1 MLNTIKSYAK
11 INLFL
16 NVVDKLDTGF
26 HELNS
31 VLSRIDLYDE
41 IRIKDESSF
50 SISYNGPFGD
60 QVGSNDHISK
70 LFNYLIDKNYLK
82 QKSFAI
88 HVVKNI
94 PVGSGLG
101 GGSSNVAEI
110 IKYLI
115 RSDLLDNLIST
126 EIARD
131 LGSDI
136 EFFIGEGSA
145 LISGKG
151 NVDQRLKI
159 NSDKHF
165 LIVFP
170 NVQNSTKEIFNKHS
184 NLSGEKFSYNKDTNL
199 DGILKG
205 TSNELEKTALLA
217 NQEMKKIREY
227 LDNDINCKYERMTG
241 SGSAYFAVYE
251 DKQKAEEAIQRIS
264 EEHPNW
270 WTYLTRLI

>member
-1 MLNTIKSYAK
+1 MLNIIKSYAK

-16 NVVDKLDTGF
+16 YVVNKLDTGF

-41 IRIKDESSF
+41 IRIKDDSSF
-50 SISYNGPFGD
+50 SISYNGPYGD
-60 QVGSNDHISK
+60 QVGSDDNVTK

-115 RSDLLDNLIST
+115 RSNLLDNSSST

-151 NVDQRLKI
+151 NVDRRLKI

-170 NVQNSTKEIFNKHS
+170 NIQNSTKEIFNKHS
-184 NLSGEKFSYNKDTNL
+184 NLSGEKFSYNNDINL
-199 DGILKG
+199 DEILKG
-205 TSNELEKTALLA
+205 TSNELEKTALVA
-217 NQEMKKIREY
+217 NQEMTKVREY

>member
-60 QVGSNDHISK
+60 QVGSNDHVSK

-115 RSDLLDNLIST
+115 RSNLLDNSSST

-136 EFFIGEGSA
+136 EFFIDEGFTACDARHLNKIPNFLQSLLEMFDSA
-145 LISGKG
+145 TISGLAK
-151 NVDQRLKI
+151 
-159 NSDKHF
+159 
-165 LIVFP
+165 
-170 NVQNSTKEIFNKHS
+170 NKTP
-184 NLSGEKFSYNKDTNL
+184 K
-199 DGILKG
+199 
-205 TSNELEKTALLA
+205 
-217 NQEMKKIREY
+217 
-227 LDNDINCKYERMTG
+227 
-241 SGSAYFAVYE
+241 
-251 DKQKAEEAIQRIS
+251 
-264 EEHPNW
+264 
-270 WTYLTRLI
+270 

>member
-1 MLNTIKSYAK
+1 MLNIIKSYAK

-16 NVVDKLDTGF
+16 NVVNKLDTGF

-41 IRIKDESSF
+41 IRIKDDSSF
-50 SISYNGPFGD
+50 SISYNGPYGD
-60 QVGSNDHISK
+60 QVGSDDNVTK

-151 NVDQRLKI
+151 NVDRRLKI

-170 NVQNSTKEIFNKHS
+170 NIQNSTKEIFNKHS
-184 NLSGEKFSYNKDTNL
+184 NLSGEKFSYNNDINL

-205 TSNELEKTALLA
+205 TSNELEKTALVA
-217 NQEMKKIREY
+217 NQEMTKVREY

>member
-1 MLNTIKSYAK
+1 MLNIIKSYAK

-16 NVVDKLDTGF
+16 YVVNKLDAGF

-41 IRIKDESSF
+41 IRIKDDSSF
-50 SISYNGPFGD
+50 SISYNGPYGD
-60 QVGSNDHISK
+60 QVGSDDNVTK

-151 NVDQRLKI
+151 NVDRRLKI

-170 NVQNSTKEIFNKHS
+170 NIQNSTKEIFNKHS
-184 NLSGEKFSYNKDTNL
+184 NLSGEKFSYNNDINL
-199 DGILKG
+199 DEILKG
-205 TSNELEKTALLA
+205 TSNELEKTALVA
-217 NQEMKKIREY
+217 NQEMTKVREY
-227 LDNDINCKYERMTG
+227 LENDINCKYERMTG

>member
-1 MLNTIKSYAK
+1 MLNIIKSYAK

-16 NVVDKLDTGF
+16 YVVNKLDTGF

-41 IRIKDESSF
+41 IRIKDDSSF
-50 SISYNGPFGD
+50 SISYNGPYGD
-60 QVGSNDHISK
+60 QVGSDDNVSK

-151 NVDQRLKI
+151 NVDRRLKI

-170 NVQNSTKEIFNKHS
+170 NIQNSTKEIFNKHS
-184 NLSGEKFSYNKDTNL
+184 NLSGEKFSYNNDINL

-205 TSNELEKTALLA
+205 TSNELEKTALVA
-217 NQEMKKIREY
+217 NQEMTKVREY

>member
-1 MLNTIKSYAK
+1 MLNIIKSYAK

-16 NVVDKLDTGF
+16 NVINKLDTGF

-41 IRIKDESSF
+41 IRIKDDSSF

-60 QVGSNDHISK
+60 QVRSDDNVSK

-151 NVDQRLKI
+151 NVDRRLKI

-170 NVQNSTKEIFNKHS
+170 NIQNSTKEIFNKHS
-184 NLSGEKFSYNKDTNL
+184 NLSGEKFSYNNDINL

-205 TSNELEKTALLA
+205 TSNELEKTALIA
-217 NQEMKKIREY
+217 NQEMTKVREY

>member
-1 MLNTIKSYAK
+1 MLNIIKSYAK

-16 NVVDKLDTGF
+16 YVVNKLDAGF

-50 SISYNGPFGD
+50 SISYNGPYGD
-60 QVGSNDHISK
+60 QVGSDDNVTK
-70 LFNYLIDKNYLK
+70 LFNYLIDKNYLN

-115 RSDLLDNLIST
+115 RSNLLDNSSST

-136 EFFIGEGSA
+136 EFFIDEGSA

-184 NLSGEKFSYNKDTNL
+184 NLSGEKFSYNNDINL

-205 TSNELEKTALLA
+205 TSNELEKTALVA
-217 NQEMKKIREY
+217 NQEMTKVREY

>member
-1 MLNTIKSYAK
+1 MLNIIKSYAK

-16 NVVDKLDTGF
+16 YVVNKLDTGF

-41 IRIKDESSF
+41 IRIKDDSSF
-50 SISYNGPFGD
+50 SISYNGPYGD
-60 QVGSNDHISK
+60 QVGSDDNVTK

-115 RSDLLDNLIST
+115 RSDLLDNSIST

-151 NVDQRLKI
+151 NVDRRLKI

-170 NVQNSTKEIFNKHS
+170 NIQNSTKEIFNKHS
-184 NLSGEKFSYNKDTNL
+184 NLSGEKFSYNNDINL

-205 TSNELEKTALLA
+205 TSNELEKTALVA
-217 NQEMKKIREY
+217 NQEMTKVREY

>member
-60 QVGSNDHISK
+60 QVGSDDNVSK

-88 HVVKNI
+88 QVVKNI

-151 NVDQRLKI
+151 NVDRRLKI

-170 NVQNSTKEIFNKHS
+170 NIQNSTKEIFNKHS
-184 NLSGEKFSYNKDTNL
+184 NLSGEKFSYNNDINL
-199 DGILKG
+199 DEILKG
-205 TSNELEKTALLA
+205 TSNELEKTALVA
-217 NQEMKKIREY
+217 NQEMTKVREY

-251 DKQKAEEAIQRIS
+251 DKQKAEEAIQSIS

>member
-1 MLNTIKSYAK
+1 MLNTIKSFAK

-115 RSDLLDNLIST
+115 RSNLLDNSSST

-136 EFFIGEGSA
+136 EFFIDEGSA

-241 SGSAYFAVYE
+241 SGSAYFTVYE
-251 DKQKAEEAIQRIS
+251 DKQKVEEAIQRIS

>member
-151 NVDQRLKI
+151 NVDRRLKI

-170 NVQNSTKEIFNKHS
+170 NIQNSTKEIFNKHS
-184 NLSGEKFSYNKDTNL
+184 NLSGEKFSYNNDINL
-199 DGILKG
+199 DEILKG
-205 TSNELEKTALLA
+205 TSNELEKTALVA
-217 NQEMKKIREY
+217 NQEMTKVREY

-251 DKQKAEEAIQRIS
+251 DKQKAEKAIQRIS

>member
-1 MLNTIKSYAK
+1 MLNIIKSYAK

-16 NVVDKLDTGF
+16 YVVNKLDTGF

-41 IRIKDESSF
+41 IRIKDDSSF

-60 QVGSNDHISK
+60 LVGSDDNVSK

-151 NVDQRLKI
+151 NVDRRLKI

-184 NLSGEKFSYNKDTNL
+184 NLSGEQFSYNKDINL

-205 TSNELEKTALLA
+205 TSNELEKTALVA
-217 NQEMKKIREY
+217 NQEMTKVREY

>member
-1 MLNTIKSYAK
+1 MLNIIKSYAK

-16 NVVDKLDTGF
+16 YVVNKLDTGF

-41 IRIKDESSF
+41 IRIKDDSSF
-50 SISYNGPFGD
+50 SISYNGPYGD
-60 QVGSNDHISK
+60 QVGSDDNVTK

-151 NVDQRLKI
+151 NVDRRLKI

-170 NVQNSTKEIFNKHS
+170 NIQNSTKEIFNKHS
-184 NLSGEKFSYNKDTNL
+184 NLSGEKFSYNNDINL
-199 DGILKG
+199 DEILKG
-205 TSNELEKTALLA
+205 TSNELEKTALVA
-217 NQEMKKIREY
+217 NQEMTKVREY

-251 DKQKAEEAIQRIS
+251 DNQKAEEAIQRIS

>member
-1 MLNTIKSYAK
+1 MLNTVKSYAK

-16 NVVDKLDTGF
+16 YVVNKLDTGF

-41 IRIKDESSF
+41 IRIKDDSSF
-50 SISYNGPFGD
+50 SISYNGPYGD
-60 QVGSNDHISK
+60 QVGSDDNVTK

-151 NVDQRLKI
+151 NVDRRLKI

-170 NVQNSTKEIFNKHS
+170 NIQNSTKEIFNKHS
-184 NLSGEKFSYNKDTNL
+184 NLSGEKFSYNNDINL
-199 DGILKG
+199 DEILKG
-205 TSNELEKTALLA
+205 TSNELEKTALVA
-217 NQEMKKIREY
+217 NQEMTKVREY

>member
-151 NVDQRLKI
+151 NVDRRLKI

-170 NVQNSTKEIFNKHS
+170 NIQNSTKEIFNKHS
-184 NLSGEKFSYNKDTNL
+184 NLSGEKFSYNNDINL
-199 DGILKG
+199 DEILKG
-205 TSNELEKTALLA
+205 TSNELEKTALVA
-217 NQEMKKIREY
+217 NQEMTKVREY

>member
-1 MLNTIKSYAK
+1 MLNIIKSYAK

-16 NVVDKLDTGF
+16 YVVNKLDAGF
-26 HELNS
+26 HDLNS

-41 IRIKDESSF
+41 IRIKDENSF

-60 QVGSNDHISK
+60 QVGSDDNVSK

-151 NVDQRLKI
+151 NVDRRLKI

-170 NVQNSTKEIFNKHS
+170 NIQNSTKEIFNNHS
-184 NLSGEKFSYNKDTNL
+184 NLSGEKFSYNNDINL
-199 DGILKG
+199 DEILKG
-205 TSNELEKTALLA
+205 TSNELEKTALVA
-217 NQEMKKIREY
+217 NQEMTKVREY
-227 LDNDINCKYERMTG
+227 LENDINCKYERMTG

>member
-16 NVVDKLDTGF
+16 NVVNKLDTGF

-41 IRIKDESSF
+41 IRIKDDSLF

-60 QVGSNDHISK
+60 QVGSDDNVSK

-126 EIARD
+126 KIARD

-159 NSDKHF
+159 NSDKHI

-184 NLSGEKFSYNKDTNL
+184 NLSGEKFSYNNDINL

-217 NQEMKKIREY
+217 NQEMTKVREY
-227 LDNDINCKYERMTG
+227 LGNDINCKYERMTG